1 MGFSSKP
8 LFQIISTVDK
18 RIREF
23 QVTLLDGLNANAD
36 VDLFPHFPMQ
46 QLS

>member
-1 MGFSSKP
+1 MGFSNKP
-8 LFQIISTVDK
+8 LFQIISAVDK

-23 QVTLLDGLNANAD
+23 QVTLLDGLNAD
-36 VDLFPHFPMQ
+36 VDLFPHFPIQ